1 MAKPDHKCG
10 ADCPGCAYEAGA
22 DSIRVMLVPM
32 ADHLDWIAGRIINV
46 YRESENVD
54 FVQALKRYA
63 DNARMVAARGKA

>member
-1 MAKPDHKCG
+1 
-10 ADCPGCAYEAGA
+10 
-22 DSIRVMLVPM
+22 M